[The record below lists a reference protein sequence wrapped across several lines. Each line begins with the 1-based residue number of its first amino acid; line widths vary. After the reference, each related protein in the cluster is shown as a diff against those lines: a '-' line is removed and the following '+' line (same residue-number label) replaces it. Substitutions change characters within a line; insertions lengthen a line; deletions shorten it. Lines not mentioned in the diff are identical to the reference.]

1 MNSTGLP
8 YLLDTNICIFLMR
21 GRVELTE
28 RTRRERIQ
36 DLFISELTLAE
47 LKYGVAKS
55 DRPLANKAHLEEF
68 LLGVS
73 ILPVREALDVFAFEK
88 ARLYR
93 SGQPLPDF
101 DLLIGATAVHH
112 NLTLVTNNTKHFQRI
127 QGIQLEDWTQ

>member
-1 MNSTGLP
+1 MP

-36 DLFISELTLAE
+36 DLFISEVTLAE

-73 ILPVREALDVFAFEK
+73 VLPLREALER
-88 ARLYR
+88 ARG
-93 SGQPLPDF
+93 S
-101 DLLIGATAVHH
+101 LLAIAIAA
-112 NLTLVTNNTKHFQRI
+112 
-127 QGIQLEDWTQ
+127 

>member
-1 MNSTGLP
+1 MP

-36 DLFISELTLAE
+36 DLFISEVTLAE

-68 LLGVS
+68 L
-73 ILPVREALDVFAFEK
+73 
-88 ARLYR
+88 
-93 SGQPLPDF
+93 
-101 DLLIGATAVHH
+101 
-112 NLTLVTNNTKHFQRI
+112 
-127 QGIQLEDWTQ
+127 